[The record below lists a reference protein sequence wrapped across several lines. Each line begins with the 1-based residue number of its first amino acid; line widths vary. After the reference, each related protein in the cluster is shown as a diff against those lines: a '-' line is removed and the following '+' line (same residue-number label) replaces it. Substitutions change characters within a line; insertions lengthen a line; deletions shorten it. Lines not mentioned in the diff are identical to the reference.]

1 MVDSILDGDDLTA
14 DNFSTVLDIL
24 DALTMTPGVEYLG
37 VSLQITENLVNT
49 LQENPLVVTDGSAKV
64 RMTDSV
70 KVYIQCYCTFP

>member
-1 MVDSILDGDDLTA
+1 MGTILDGNDLTA

-24 DALTMTPGVEYLG
+24 DTLTVTAGVEYFE
-37 VSLQITENLVNT
+37 VSLQITEDLVGN

-70 KVYIQCYCTFP
+70 KVYIQC